1 MINTKFSALSSSLA
15 GIQRNLKGLTA
26 DAHRSTS
33 APVERTN
40 PLELVEPLVSSLE
53 HQRSL
58 EASVYALRSVDDAL
72 GTLLDTFA

>member
-33 APVERTN
+33 ATN